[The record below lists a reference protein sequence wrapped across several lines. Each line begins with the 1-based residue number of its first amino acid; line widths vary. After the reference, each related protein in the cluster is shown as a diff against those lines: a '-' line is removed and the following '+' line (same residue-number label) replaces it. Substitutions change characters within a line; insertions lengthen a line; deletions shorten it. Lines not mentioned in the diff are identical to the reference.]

1 MFNTDKYYVVR
12 YYLSMD
18 FVNRVDE
25 LGQLDRVVTRGGL
38 AVVYGRRRLG
48 KTRLLVE
55 WSQRHAGVYTVAEQ
69 SSPEIQR
76 RYLADAIA
84 QRLPGFADV
93 DYRDWR
99 SFFARLAADAKA
111 AGWRGPIVFDEL
123 PYLVEKSPELP
134 SVLQRWIDHEARSAK
149 LAVAIAGSSQR
160 MMQGLVLAREA
171 PLFGRATA
179 LFEVRPLDAAHL
191 TAAIGTRTPRD
202 IVDAYTAWGGV
213 PRYWELAADFADTQ
227 AAVEGLVLDPAGVL
241 HLDRLLLEEQPS
253 AAELRPLLDAI
264 GAGAHRFSEIAA
276 RIGRPVTALS
286 RPLERLVELGI
297 VTREIPFG
305 EPARTSKKSLYKL
318 ADPFMRL
325 WFRVVAPHRAELVA
339 GTRASRAAVL
349 ARHWE
354 HLAGQAW
361 EELCRSH
368 VPRLAHPDLGPAGSW
383 KPAARWW
390 NGDAEWDVVAEDV
403 KGKRLLVG
411 ECRLA
416 SSAGDA
422 VRSAA
427 SRAAPVLSGAY
438 RQHEVVR
445 VAFVPH
451 VARRA
456 MGSVIV
462 VTASDLLRE

>member
-1 MFNTDKYYVVR
+1 MYHVVG
-12 YYLSMD
+12 YHTAME

-25 LGQLDRVVTRGGL
+25 LRQLDRVVARGGL

-76 RYLADAIA
+76 RYLAEAIA

-99 SFFARLAADAKA
+99 AFFARLATDAKA
-111 AGWRGPIVFDEL
+111 AGWRGPIVLDEL
-123 PYLVEKSPELP
+123 PYLVEKAPELP
-134 SVLQRWIDHEARSAK
+134 SVLQRWLDHDARAAK

-179 LFEVRPLDAAHL
+179 LFEVRPLAASHL
-191 TAAIGTRTPRD
+191 TAALGTRSPRD

-213 PRYWELAADFADTQ
+213 PRYWELAADFAGTQ
-227 AAVEGLVLDPAGVL
+227 AAVESLVLDPAGVL
-241 HLDRLLLEEQPS
+241 HLEPDRLLLEEQPS

-286 RPLERLVELGI
+286 RPLDRLVELGL

-305 EPARTSKKSLYKL
+305 EPPRTSKKSLYKL

-368 VPRLAHPDLGPAGSW
+368 VPRLEHPDLGPAGSW
-383 KPAARWW
+383 QPATRWW

-403 KGKRLLVG
+403 RGKRLLVG

-416 SSAGDA
+416 ASAGDA
-422 VRSAA
+422 ARSAA
-427 SRAAPVLSGAY
+427 SRTAPVLPAAY
-438 RQHEVVR
+438 RHHEVVR

-456 MGSVIV
+456 PGPVTIV
-462 VTASDLLRE
+462 TLADLLRD

>member
-1 MFNTDKYYVVR
+1 MEF
-12 YYLSMD
+12 L
-18 FVNRVDE
+18 NRVDE
-25 LGQLDRVVTRGGL
+25 LEQLDRVIARGGL

-55 WSQRHAGVYTVAEQ
+55 WAQRHAGVYTVAEQ

-76 RYLADAIA
+76 RYLAEAIA

-99 SFFARLAADAKA
+99 TFFARLAADAKA
-111 AGWRGPIVFDEL
+111 IGWRGPIVFDEL

-134 SVLQRWIDHEARSAK
+134 SVLQRWVDHDARAAK

-179 LFEVRPLDAAHL
+179 LFEVRPLEAAHL
-191 TAAIGTRTPRD
+191 PAALGARAPRA
-202 IVDAYTAWGGV
+202 IIDAFTAWGGV
-213 PRYWELAADFADTQ
+213 PRYWELAAAFTDTQ
-227 AAVEGLVLDPAGVL
+227 AAVNGLVLDPAGVL
-241 HLDRLLLEEQPS
+241 HLEPDRLLLEEQPS

-286 RPLERLVELGI
+286 RPLERLVELGLVI
-297 VTREIPFG
+297 REIPFG
-305 EPARTSKKSLYKL
+305 EPVRTSKKSLYKL

-325 WFRVVAPHRAELVA
+325 WFRIVAPHRAELVA
-339 GTRASRAAVL
+339 GNRASRAAVL

-354 HLAGQAW
+354 HLAGQGW
-361 EELCRSH
+361 EELCRAH
-368 VPRLAHPDLGPAGSW
+368 VPRLAHAELGPAGCW
-383 KPAARWW
+383 KPATRWW
-390 NGDAEWDVVAEDV
+390 NAVAEWDVVAEDV

-411 ECRLA
+411 ECRLSA
-416 SSAGDA
+416 SAGDA
-422 VRSAA
+422 ARSAA
-427 SRAAPVLSGAY
+427 ARPAPVLPGAY
-438 RQHEVVR
+438 RDHDLVR

-451 VARRA
+451 VSRR
-456 MGSVIV
+456 SPSPVPVI
-462 VTASDLLRE
+462 TLADLLRA